1 MKLYY
6 TPGTCSLAPHIVLRE
21 AGLDAN
27 FEKVDLGTKKTESG
41 EDFTAINGKGYV
53 PTLQLD
59 DGHRLTEVA
68 AILQY
73 LVALAPQRKLA
84 PQVASRRWY
93 QMLEWL
99 TFISSELHKSFSPL
113 FRPEVPEEVKQMQ
126 RQLLSRRLEHVAT
139 ALGDE
144 AYVLGDTYS
153 VADAYLFTV
162 LSWAQWV
169 QFDLSRWPVL
179 EEYRVRISARPA
191 VQAALRA
198 EGLMQ

>member
-21 AGLDAN
+21 AGLDAS

-41 EDFTAINGKGYV
+41 EDFTAINDKGYV

-179 EEYRVRISARPA
+179 EEYRVRIAARPA

-198 EGLMQ
+198 EGLLQ